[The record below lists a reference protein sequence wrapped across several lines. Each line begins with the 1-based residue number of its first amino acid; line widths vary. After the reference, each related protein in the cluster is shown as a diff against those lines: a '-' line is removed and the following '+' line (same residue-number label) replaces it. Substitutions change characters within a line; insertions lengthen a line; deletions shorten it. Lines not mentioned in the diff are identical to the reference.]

1 MINNITMENIACYKE
16 RTVLNDLKELNIIY
30 GLNGSGKTTLSN
42 FFYIHTKEYSQD
54 NFYKDCKISNLDK
67 DNEIL
72 VYNQKFINENFFET
86 NTQKGIFTLSTNN
99 KDKLEEIDKIKNEIN
114 KIETQLSENKNNLS
128 KFEEESTN
136 LHNKIVK
143 KIWEIK
149 TKYEK
154 DNVFEKFLE
163 QRNNKEKFFNFF
175 INIQVK
181 NEDKSI
187 SLDQLSKQVQL
198 FDNNTN
204 TITPLPKIEDSF
216 SEIETSP
223 IMAKEIIGR
232 ENSSIGSFINE
243 LKNSDWVYQGFQK
256 YINPDSDKCPFCQK
270 STLTQEFIDSLN
282 LFFDDSYKKD
292 LELLYYFYNTYSN
305 NLTYLEDIK
314 KTFFDNEIINK
325 ENTFFN
331 SFSELLK
338 NLQIN
343 LGKIKEKLQTPSI
356 KIKLIKN
363 KECISDLNKIIENTN
378 LKIEDYNKK
387 IGNKKLELENL
398 KNKFWKY
405 LKIKYND
412 DLDKYEKEKNENNKI
427 LNSLQNKIVSLNE
440 IKNKLGNK
448 INILNSELKNIE
460 STIEEIN
467 KNLISLGISSFK
479 ISKCVEKKEEY
490 ELTRENIKKEDNIF
504 KTLSEGEK
512 TIISFL
518 YFMELCKNSSEKKK
532 IIVIDDPISSLSH
545 IFIFNISQFIK
556 NFISSL
562 PKNYE
567 QIFILTHSLYF
578 LHELAKFKKI
588 NFNYYRIENKKSGS
602 IFSKIEKN
610 KIQNEY
616 QSYWEIIK
624 DKEYP
629 NILIGNCMRN
639 ILECFFGFIMKKDL
653 DETFNSK
660 KEYNPFYRFIN
671 RESHYDPVNIYDFK
685 EYDYATLKIYFKD
698 IFERNGFINH
708 YEIMMG
714 ENDEKK
720 K

>member
-16 RTVLNDLKELNIIY
+16 KTVLNDLRELNIIY

-54 NFYKDCKISNLDK
+54 NFYKDCKIGNLDK

-128 KFEEESTN
+128 KFKEESID

-154 DNVFEKFLE
+154 DIVFEKFLE

-175 INIQVK
+175 INIKVD
-181 NEDKSI
+181 NEDKNI
-187 SLDQLSKQVQL
+187 SLDQLNKQVQL

-216 SEIETSP
+216 SEIETSL

-256 YINPDSDKCPFCQK
+256 YINHDSDKCPFCQK

-292 LELLYYFYNTYSN
+292 LELLYNFYNTYSN

-356 KIKLIKN
+356 KIELIKN

-427 LNSLQNKIVSLNE
+427 LNSLQNEILSLNE
-440 IKNKLGNK
+440 IKNKLGNE

-518 YFMELCKNSSEKKK
+518 YFMELCKK
-532 IIVIDDPISSLSH
+532 
-545 IFIFNISQFIK
+545 FI
-556 NFISSL
+556 
-562 PKNYE
+562 
-567 QIFILTHSLYF
+567 
-578 LHELAKFKKI
+578 
-588 NFNYYRIENKKSGS
+588 
-602 IFSKIEKN
+602 
-610 KIQNEY
+610 
-616 QSYWEIIK
+616 
-624 DKEYP
+624 
-629 NILIGNCMRN
+629 
-639 ILECFFGFIMKKDL
+639 
-653 DETFNSK
+653 
-660 KEYNPFYRFIN
+660 
-671 RESHYDPVNIYDFK
+671 
-685 EYDYATLKIYFKD
+685 
-698 IFERNGFINH
+698 
-708 YEIMMG
+708 
-714 ENDEKK
+714 
-720 K
+720 